1 MRSRLPVI
9 LTTVAALALLPLVA
23 ATPASAA
30 TTGLWAGWTA
40 NSPTSYSVQ
49 VANTPAMTAA
59 VTTDSR
65 GGSGVGVITGASSW
79 LAPGTP
85 VGAKYGSSQGRPYL
99 NLRPKADNAVSPST
113 TTYSFAEPTPTS
125 GWTFVL
131 GDIDADKVQIRA
143 VGPDGVALTAAQ
155 LGYNGGFNYC
165 AAPGSGRPNCSGSA
179 SDVPAWDATSQTL
192 TGNQFAQDTAGAAAW
207 FEPNAPISSLTFIYT
222 QRSGVPVYQTWFA
235 SLARDVTGTVST
247 TDASSPAGAT
257 LTLTDAN
264 GRVVGTTTSAANGTY
279 SFPGIQASAGYT
291 VSITPPGGWIADSP
305 RSRPAD
311 LSATDAVA
319 DFSMHVIVP
328 VAVGGTV
335 RDSGGN
341 PVAGATVE
349 LAPGVTTVTGPDGT
363 YLFDHADVGSYT
375 VQVTGVPPGY
385 TVVTPAQPVTVPS
398 GSETPILGVD
408 FQVRENPSLGGTVTD
423 AAGPVAGVVITAT
436 GPSGTVSAVTG
447 ADGTYTLPRLD
458 AGSYSVTVT
467 APDGYIV
474 SGPAER
480 DATVAA
486 DDVTGVDFA
495 LAKTG
500 SIAGVVT
507 ADTGPVAGATV
518 VISGPDA
525 PTTLTTDEDGAYDLG
540 GLPPGDYTIT
550 LTVPDGYTAS
560 GPLTQTVTITDAGD
574 ALAVPGFAL
583 TAVPA
588 PPTPTPGDGTGSA
601 SLTTGELADTGST
614 GAAPL
619 IALATLLTLGG
630 AATVVASRRRAR
642 PRRD

>member
-40 NSPTSYSVQ
+40 NSPSSYSVQ

-305 RSRPAD
+305 RSRPVD

-335 RDSGGN
+335 RDTGGN
-341 PVAGATVE
+341 PVPGATVE

-375 VQVTGVPPGY
+375 VQVTGVPAGY

-467 APDGYIV
+467 APDGYVI

-507 ADTGPVAGATV
+507 ADNGPVAGATV

-642 PRRD
+642 LRRD